1 MWQYSWAGAISGIDT
16 DVSCNYYFGRLP
28 SAADPNACEE
38 HLWTYTYA
46 KNEYHTFSCDKC
58 GKVVTGDAVAAEGA
72 TDSVKFSMTSI
83 TPSLSDDISLT
94 YKIRLPEGFTS
105 LYAKFTFN
113 GVDYYVD
120 AVYDETS
127 DRYLL
132 PFSGIIP
139 QTIGDNVDATFYA
152 TFQDEQVA
160 IYKAEYSMLTYCKT
174 KLTGD
179 EKLVALISD
188 LLTYGA
194 ACQTFQGY
202 KTDALITDGLTLKPS
217 TFPGLDDSFKTMKLV
232 GTSIAEVKCT
242 AVTLSLDNKMTV
254 RYALNVS
261 DLDAYTFK
269 VTIDGETYTYTG
281 DDLEYRSEGKYYL
294 YFDELKATSFNSLIT
309 LEIYEGETRVSSYVE
324 YSVNSYIYSNQNN
337 SNASLQALVRA
348 IYNYGASAANYV

>member
-1 MWQYSWAGAISGIDT
+1 
-16 DVSCNYYFGRLP
+16 
-28 SAADPNACEE
+28 
-38 HLWTYTYA
+38 
-46 KNEYHTFSCDKC
+46 
-58 GKVVTGDAVAAEGA
+58 
-72 TDSVKFSMTSI
+72 
-83 TPSLSDDISLT
+83 
-94 YKIRLPEGFTS
+94 
-105 LYAKFTFN
+105 
-113 GVDYYVD
+113 
-120 AVYDETS
+120 
-127 DRYLL
+127 
-132 PFSGIIP
+132 
-139 QTIGDNVDATFYA
+139 
-152 TFQDEQVA
+152 
-160 IYKAEYSMLTYCKT
+160 MLTYCKT

-217 TFPGLDDSFKTMKLV
+217 TFPGLDESYKTMKLV

-261 DLDAYTFK
+261 DTSAYTFK

-309 LEIYEGETRVSSYVE
+309 LEIYEGDTRVSSYVE

-348 IYNYGASAANYV
+348 IYNYGAAAAAYTK